1 VQHGVGLGRGR
12 REKSFHLNAHLSAKH
27 LSISEVHVS
36 TAKAGVDSLTRSMAL
51 EWGGDGMSRTI
62 HISICTPTYNVSSQD
77 VSAAQ
82 VHVSAAKAGVDSLT
96 RSMALEWG
104 ADGIRVNGVAPGPIA
119 GTAGEHFLSNACTK
133 NDARTGT
140 RRARN

>member
-1 VQHGVGLGRGR
+1 M
-12 REKSFHLNAHLSAKH
+12 
-27 LSISEVHVS
+27 SISKVHVS
-36 TAKAGVDSLTRSMAL
+36 AAKAGVDSLTRRMAL
-51 EWGGDGMSRTI
+51 EWGADSTSGTS
-62 HISICTPTYNVSSQD
+62 HISTCTPAYNVSTQD

-119 GTAGEHFLSNACTK
+119 GTAGEHFLSNARTK
-133 NDARTGT
+133 PDTRTGT
-140 RRARN
+140 CAFGIEGAISIENGVAPVPIAGRAGERAV